1 MVHIGK
7 SLVTSYYDD
16 KEFVRASIL
25 ESETV
30 MDLTGE
36 KLMKPARKNG
46 IRRKRSQAK
55 ARKSI
60 KF

>member
-7 SLVTSYYDD
+7 SLVTSYYGD
-16 KEFVRASIL
+16 KEFVKASIL
-25 ESETV
+25 EPETV